1 MRPSHRLGACSWSL
15 QPRSPDE
22 LGRKLRQAGLRACQI
37 HLDPIREGAWKLR
50 DVLALRDGGVEI
62 RSGMMTTRGE
72 DYTSLESI
80 RRTGGVRPDEHWNE
94 NVERARGDASA
105 AASLGIELVSFH
117 AGFLPEDARD
127 RERATMIE
135 RLRAVID
142 VFGERGIDVA
152 FETGQESAATLAGVL
167 EELARP
173 RAGVNFDPANLLLYD
188 VDDPIEALRA
198 LAPRVRQVHV
208 KDAIRTAVPGS
219 WGREVPVGTGEVD
232 WKGFF
237 DVLDHAGRA
246 IDLMIER
253 EAGEDRVGDIVRAR
267 ELVAAHV
274 KLKGAR

>member
-15 QPRSPDE
+15 QPRSPDD
-22 LGRKLRQAGLRACQI
+22 LGRKLRLAGLHVCQL
-37 HLDPIREGAWKLR
+37 HLDPVREGLWKL
-50 DVLALRDGGVEI
+50 DQVLALRDGGIEV

-80 RRTGGVRPDEHWNE
+80 RATGGVRPTEHWNE
-94 NVERARGDASA
+94 NLERARGDADVA
-105 AASLGIELVSFH
+105 AKLGIELVSFH
-117 AGFLPEDARD
+117 AGFLPEDRRD

-167 EELARP
+167 EELDRP

-188 VDDPIEALRA
+188 ADEPIDALRA
-198 LAPRVRQVHV
+198 LVGRVRQVHV
-208 KDAIRTAVPGS
+208 KDAVRTAVPGT
-219 WGREVPVGTGEVD
+219 WGREVPAGTGEVEWED
-232 WKGFF
+232 FF
-237 DVLDHAGRA
+237 DVLGHAGRV

-267 ELVAAHV
+267 ELVSTHV